1 VASLTIEQINQDRER
16 FLEAIRKNVSPELN
30 KIGLYLINVNITDI
44 TDESGYIDSIGKKAA
59 ATLLLTEKLEQIVGL
74 QVEAIRNIRIEKV
87 TVWDGGGKD
96 GTATA
101 QFLSGLVKSLP
112 PLHEVAGLAGLELP
126 RYLGQVAPGAGLAD
140 PGPDRPC

>member
-1 VASLTIEQINQDRER
+1 MTARLAVFFSLEWMFI
-16 FLEAIRKNVSPELN
+16 L
-30 KIGLYLINVNITDI
+30 
-44 TDESGYIDSIGKKAA
+44 AA
-59 ATLLLTEKLEQIVGL
+59 ATPLLTGKLEQIVGL

-101 QFLSGLVKSLP
+101 QFLPGLVKSLP
-112 PLHEVAGLAGLELP
+112 PLHEVAGLAW
-126 RYLGQVAPGAGLAD
+126 LAD